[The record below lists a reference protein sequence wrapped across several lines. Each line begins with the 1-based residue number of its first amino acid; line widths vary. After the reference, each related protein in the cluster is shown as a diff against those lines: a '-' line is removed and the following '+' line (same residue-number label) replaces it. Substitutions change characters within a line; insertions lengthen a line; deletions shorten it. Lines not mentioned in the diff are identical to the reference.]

1 MPLGKIN
8 KRLSSLLALSVNIFL
23 KFKCPFP
30 FKSYEFY
37 LLNYL
42 KNKAFVSFLQNRLN
56 PTQSLILQKPPDKST
71 PRFLKFTKIPEF
83 YYSTIPE

>member
-8 KRLSSLLALSVNIFL
+8 KRLSSLLALSMNIFL
-23 KFKCPFP
+23 KFKCPIP

-42 KNKAFVSFLQNRLN
+42 KNKAFKHGDS
-56 PTQSLILQKPPDKST
+56 SL
-71 PRFLKFTKIPEF
+71 F
-83 YYSTIPE
+83 YKTG